1 MTRQRLPDRREA
13 HSIELTHIWD
23 PQTDREFHERLRIN
37 FSSLPNGQSIG
48 EVVYEPDNARGTK
61 TVNTNHDVCILIS
74 LALQWGVP
82 LQEMRDA
89 VLHHRVNRLGV
100 SQMVAVTQI
109 GAILDT
115 LARGQGLPEVELI
128 DNPLDSPVNQ

>member
-1 MTRQRLPDRREA
+1 MTRQRLPNRREA
-13 HSIELTHIWD
+13 HSIEVMHIWD
-23 PQTDREFHERLRIN
+23 PQTDREFPELLRVN
-37 FSSLPNGQSIG
+37 FSSLPNGQGIG

-89 VLHHRVNRLGV
+89 MLHHKINRLGNDH
-100 SQMVAVTQI
+100 MMAVTQV
-109 GAILDT
+109 GAILDA
-115 LARGQGLPEVELI
+115 LAREQGLPDVELV
-128 DNPLDSPVNQ
+128 DNPIDSPVNQ

>member
-1 MTRQRLPDRREA
+1 MTRQRLPDRRETR
-13 HSIELTHIWD
+13 SIAVEHIWD
-23 PQTDREFHERLRIN
+23 PNTDRHFVETLRIN
-37 FSSLPNGQSIG
+37 YSSLPNGQSIG

-89 VLHHRVNRLGV
+89 MLHHRVNMLGKDH
-100 SQMVAVTQI
+100 MLAATQV
-109 GAILDT
+109 GSILDA
-115 LARGQGLPEVELI
+115 LAREQGIPDVELI
-128 DNPLDSPVNQ
+128 DNPLDSPTNQ